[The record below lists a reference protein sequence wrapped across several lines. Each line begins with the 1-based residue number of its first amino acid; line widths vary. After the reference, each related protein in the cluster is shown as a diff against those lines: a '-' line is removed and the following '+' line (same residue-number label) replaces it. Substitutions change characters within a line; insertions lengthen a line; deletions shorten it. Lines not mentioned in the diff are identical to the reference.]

1 MQVVGGFSQ
10 DERQAKVY
18 EMLDRVE
25 LPREVAFRYPHQLSG
40 GQRQRVG
47 IARSLV
53 LRPDLLLADEPTSS
67 LDVTVQRRILHL
79 LHELQ
84 EEYGFACLFITH
96 DLGIVQEVADEVT
109 VMKDGHL
116 VEYGAVGSVLRHP
129 KDAYTKMLLEASPK
143 FDVINAS

>member
-1 MQVVGGFSQ
+1 MAGA
-10 DERQAKVY
+10 DC
-18 EMLDRVE
+18 
-25 LPREVAFRYPHQLSG
+25 VAI
-40 GQRQRVG
+40 V
-47 IARSLV
+47 
-53 LRPDLLLADEPTSS
+53 
-67 LDVTVQRRILHL
+67 L

-84 EEYGFACLFITH
+84 EEYGFACRFITH

-143 FDVINAS
+143 FDGINAS